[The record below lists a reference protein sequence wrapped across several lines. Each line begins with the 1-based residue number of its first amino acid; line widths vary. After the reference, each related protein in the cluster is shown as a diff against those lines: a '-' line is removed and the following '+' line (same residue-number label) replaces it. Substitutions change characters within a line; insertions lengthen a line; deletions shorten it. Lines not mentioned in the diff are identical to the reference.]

1 MAADKKKQAK
11 APATTTTKP
20 KTAPAEDSEHQ
31 TYRVLADCRVGHLRR
46 EGEVFNWPTFPECPD
61 YLEEV
66 DGDDEQE
73 GGHRED
79 AAAGE
84 KESAAAQGAT
94 LADLGLGPAQSAAE
108 VTSGDMINQ

>member
-1 MAADKKKQAK
+1 MAAEKKKK
-11 APATTTTKP
+11 TAPAATASKP
-20 KTAPAEDSEHQ
+20 KTAPAGDSEYQ

-73 GGHRED
+73 SEHREKTAD
-79 AAAGE
+79 DE
-84 KESAAAQGAT
+84 KENGAVQGAT
-94 LADLGLGPAQSAAE
+94 LDDLGLGQAQPVE
-108 VTSGDMINQ
+108 DVTSSDMINQ

>member
-1 MAADKKKQAK
+1 MAAEKKKKTAH
-11 APATTTTKP
+11 AATASKP
-20 KTAPAEDSEHQ
+20 KTAPAGDSEYQ

-73 GGHRED
+73 GEHRED